1 MAVGTNL
8 SPKGAVGGVTD
19 RPHTPNFVSPND
31 AVQST
36 QFPISPRTQTTNG
49 RNYPGPLHL
58 TASIHLHQLK
68 ETHQTLPVPEL
79 DLWVTSRP
87 VFVPYTLSFVVSP
100 VTLLSLLSLFFT
112 NVLSGEESN
121 LTSGAGEDDLAA
133 KR

>member
-1 MAVGTNL
+1 MKTLRRFVFEPFLLKTAWVVDFKALL
-8 SPKGAVGGVTD
+8 S
-19 RPHTPNFVSPND
+19 
-31 AVQST
+31 
-36 QFPISPRTQTTNG
+36 
-49 RNYPGPLHL
+49 
-58 TASIHLHQLK
+58 
-68 ETHQTLPVPEL
+68 LPVPEL